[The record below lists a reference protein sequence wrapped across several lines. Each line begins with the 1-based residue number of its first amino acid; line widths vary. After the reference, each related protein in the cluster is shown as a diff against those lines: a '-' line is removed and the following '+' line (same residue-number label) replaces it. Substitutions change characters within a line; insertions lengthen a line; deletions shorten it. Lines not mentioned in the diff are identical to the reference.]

1 MRKIIIPALAALSV
15 AAFTAPASAETRS
28 VAVVVADLDLTT
40 RSGMEE
46 LEGRIRGAVARI
58 CGRTQTRKVADGLDQ
73 KRCVEQATA
82 SAWTEVARINRDV
95 QTVAL
100 NR

>member
-40 RSGMEE
+40 RSGMDE
-46 LEGRIRGAVARI
+46 LEKLLDAPAETAARI
-58 CGRTQTRKVADGLDQ
+58 F
-73 KRCVEQATA
+73 
-82 SAWTEVARINRDV
+82 
-95 QTVAL
+95 
-100 NR
+100 

>member
-73 KRCVEQATA
+73 KRCVEEATA
-82 SAWTEVARINRDV
+82 SAWTEVARITRDV
-95 QTVAL
+95 PTVAL